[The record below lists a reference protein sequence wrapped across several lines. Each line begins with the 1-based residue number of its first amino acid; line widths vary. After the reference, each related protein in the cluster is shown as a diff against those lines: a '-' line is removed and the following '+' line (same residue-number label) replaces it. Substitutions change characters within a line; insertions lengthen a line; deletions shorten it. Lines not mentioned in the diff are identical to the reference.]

1 MQPSASLLRLSTA
14 LAVSLLLQ
22 SCGGTPARTGR
33 DVAAPAD
40 PVRAAAVDAVP
51 LPAALALT
59 HERAKAA
66 MASGD
71 WLEAELELEQLVLA
85 YPEYAGPFVNL
96 AIVYLQDGRDS
107 DAEAALLHAL
117 EADTRHAAANNELGI
132 LRRRQGRFA
141 EAEAAYRA
149 ALEAAPD
156 YALGHYNLAVL
167 LDLYLH
173 RPAEALE
180 HYLLYQS
187 LMPQPDERVARWIV
201 DLQRQHGLDD
211 RRARVAAEDAS

>member
-1 MQPSASLLRLSTA
+1 LTA
-14 LAVSLLLQ
+14 LGVCLLLQ
-22 SCGGTPARTGR
+22 SCSGTPARSSA
-33 DVAAPAD
+33 DAAAP
-40 PVRAAAVDAVP
+40 PNQTRSAAVDAEP
-51 LPAALALT
+51 PPAELAT
-59 HERAKAA
+59 AHERAVAA
-66 MASGD
+66 MARGD

-85 YPEYAGPFVNL
+85 YPGYAGPCVNL

-107 DAEAALLHAL
+107 DAEAALLRAL
-117 EADTRHAAANNELGI
+117 EADAQHAAANNELGI

-187 LMPQPDERVARWIV
+187 LMTQPDERVARWIV
-201 DLQRQHGLDD
+201 DLKRQHGLDEHSP
-211 RRARVAAEDAS
+211 RVAAEDAS